1 MVTARLLIPA
11 MLGRASLCG
20 ALTLLLLSGCAPAL
34 KRLPAASSG
43 DAGPPVTRLDPEV
56 MSRYL
61 AAQVLLADPAG
72 DGIDERSAE
81 AAALIQEALGLDP
94 DAPPLWQALAEA
106 RARSGDYRAAA
117 GAARQAVLLAPDDG
131 RSRYMLGELLHR
143 LGELD
148 EAEQHLR
155 VATERGMPGEDPH
168 LPHYYLYF
176 VLRELDRPN
185 DSLAALDGWIAA
197 LPEDAY
203 PTVLKAR
210 LLLEHGRLDE
220 ARPAA
225 VTALKRAPGS
235 EDALGVFLDAYRIG
249 LTSESPWT
257 WRDGVRLPEAVAGL
271 EEVLRTDWSR
281 ARLHRVLLSLYRRM
295 GRYDRAEDHL
305 RFVRILGRERAW
317 SLDRTEVDL
326 LIRQHRNA
334 EALRRIED
342 LIGASG
348 LTPDDRVELLRLC
361 ARAHED
367 SGDRDAALRTL
378 AEVPTDHASYG
389 AVAQEQVRLLMD
401 RGEPAQA
408 ASAAVTARAVIANRD
423 VEAHAGLQ
431 DAALRARI
439 ALGDLEGART
449 LLPELERLSPSRA
462 ERVRTLLLLEEGKG
476 ERAAALLQDKVAR
489 APADEDAV
497 TALADVL
504 AKLDRLDD
512 ALAALDA
519 AHDALDAD
527 EDAHRRA
534 STTGSLSVTTQA
546 RFERHRVGLWS
557 SRAALL
563 EQAGKVDEAAAVLE
577 QILALRPQDA
587 DTLNFLGYLLADA
600 DVRLDDAERYLLA
613 AIEQRAFSGA
623 VTDSLGWLR
632 YRQGRLDEAAELL
645 EKANQFRPHDAELLE
660 HLGRVYAA
668 QGRIAEAASTWRS
681 ALKAVHGQDELAKLI
696 RDDLRE
702 LEAEAGR

>member
-1 MVTARLLIPA
+1 MNLRLIA
-11 MLGRASLCG
+11 IVA
-20 ALTLLLLSGCAPAL
+20 ALLVSGCAPAL
-34 KRLPAASSG
+34 NRLPTASSG
-43 DAGPPVTRLDPEV
+43 DASPPPTRLDPEV

-61 AAQVLLADPAG
+61 AAQILLADPDG
-72 DGIDERSAE
+72 DGVDARSAE

-117 GAARQAVLLAPDDG
+117 GAARQAVLLAPEDG

-143 LGELD
+143 LGELE

-176 VLRELDRPN
+176 VLRELDRP
-185 DSLAALDGWIAA
+185 DESLAALDGWITAI
-197 LPEDAY
+197 PEDAY

-225 VTALKRAPGS
+225 VIALKRAPGS

-295 GRYDRAEDHL
+295 GRYDRAEEHL
-305 RFVRILGRERAW
+305 RFVRILGRERTW

-334 EALRRIED
+334 DALRRIE
-342 LIGASG
+342 G
-348 LTPDDRVELLRLC
+348 LLAAADVGPDDRVELLRLR
-361 ARAHED
+361 ARAYED
-367 SGDRDAALRTL
+367 AGDRDAALRTL
-378 AEVPTDHASYG
+378 AEIPTDHATYG
-389 AVAQEQVRLLMD
+389 AVALEQVRLLMD

-408 ASAAVTARAVIANRD
+408 ASAAVTARAVVANRD

-439 ALGDLEGART
+439 ALGDLDGART

-476 ERAAALLQDKVAR
+476 DRAVALLQDKVAR
-489 APADEDAV
+489 SSTDEEAV

-504 AKLDRLDD
+504 GRLDRLDE
-512 ALAALDA
+512 ALTVLDA
-519 AHDALDAD
+519 AHAALDAD

-534 STTGSLSVTTQA
+534 STAGTLSVTTQA
-546 RFERHRVGLWS
+546 RFERQRVTLWS
-557 SRAALL
+557 TRATLL
-563 EQAGKVDEAAAVLE
+563 EQAGRIDDAAAVLE
-577 QILALRPQDA
+577 QILAVRPQDA
-587 DTLNFLGYLLADA
+587 DTLNFLGYMLADA

-613 AIEQRAFSGA
+613 ASEQRAFSGA

-632 YRQGRLDEAAELL
+632 YRQGRLDEAVELL
-645 EKANQFRPHDAELLE
+645 EKANKFRPHDAELLE

-681 ALKAVHGQDELAKLI
+681 ALKAVHEENELAKLI

-702 LEAEAGR
+702 LEAKAGR